1 MYSYVSIAWPMKFQD
16 DQTAES
22 EGHAE
27 SNDDKEYAKPVAHEM
42 KIGDTVRYLA
52 GLIILKALNKDAKV
66 RDIPL
71 GKNDVSVGA
80 QLEVQSNGKTFTTEP
95 IFMIK
100 GGSKFDFS
108 KKVDSA
114 DLKVRFSNILPEK
127 GKMEITTYVKPE
139 GEKPYIVMKAI
150 EFPSINFFWSG
161 TIIMVIG
168 FLLSIFRRNKELK
181 TV

>member
-1 MYSYVSIAWPMKFQD
+1 MA
-16 DQTAES
+16 
-22 EGHAE
+22 
-27 SNDDKEYAKPVAHEM
+27 
-42 KIGDTVRYLA
+42 
-52 GLIILKALNKDAKV
+52 
-66 RDIPL
+66 
-71 GKNDVSVGA
+71 KNDVSVGA
-80 QLEVQSNGKTFTTEP
+80 QLEVQSNGKVFTTEP
-95 IFMIK
+95 IFMVK

-127 GKMEITTYVKPE
+127 GMMEITTYVKPE